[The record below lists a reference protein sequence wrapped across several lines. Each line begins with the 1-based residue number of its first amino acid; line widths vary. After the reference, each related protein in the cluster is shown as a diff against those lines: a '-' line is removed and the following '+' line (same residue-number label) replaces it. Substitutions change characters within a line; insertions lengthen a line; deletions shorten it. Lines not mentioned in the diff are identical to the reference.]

1 MGKRVGIFSTR
12 SPHRP
17 NPIGLTLAK
26 LEKIKGTQVEV
37 SGLDLI
43 SGTPVL
49 DIKPY
54 IPKYDMPIQK
64 R

>member
-1 MGKRVGIFSTR
+1 MGKRVGLFSTR

-26 LEKIKGTQVEV
+26 LERINGTQVEV

-54 IPKYDMPIQK
+54 IPKYDMPI
-64 R
+64 RNR